1 MLFGIIDYVGSRKN
15 TVMFYVQSFL
25 GVTMDNRSVHAGQ
38 SRSARK
44 HLLKLA
50 ILAVVMLL
58 VIPLTSVVKNVLA
71 SSTSYV
77 TKVYLET
84 DNTLPDK
91 IYAYSQVE
99 QPYIYVSQVESDDG
113 SVTVDQIILDPSER
127 YGWCFDAGGEE
138 FYSYSDDGVLNLYF
152 TEGESRFIA
161 EVTTD
166 SDLVDVSFDANCEI
180 YLNGI
185 KINSI
190 YNNSDLVTGYIS
202 KTAIV
207 PSQKKVIKEIGFTY
221 TEATPYLGM
230 QLYECKPFNKPQYAL
245 LDDGTQIDDGVMDV
259 SFNGRKWQYSNG
271 SEYVD
276 YSSTTS
282 YFKSGNNRHLTTVDI
297 NQNLLKGYVF
307 ADDLI
312 VKVNGYKNYNFTV
325 ASNKQVVLSHSFTV
339 RKPEISLQAY
349 DPNGSS
355 GNQVSFNNIDFS
367 DKIEQEKDYN
377 STITIYAKAGTDA
390 DFVGWE
396 KSSTGKIVSV
406 ETSFTIT
413 VDGNEKY
420 YANFRKK
427 TESSGMLSSSVKYTF
442 NSSTGVLTLTPTE
455 DDGHGGKTGYVP
467 DLSYSDPATPFY
479 NDIRIKRVIIE
490 EGITSIGNYVFY
502 RNNIEYIKIP
512 ASFQYFRWR
521 TFEECVL
528 LGDGFY
534 VDPANEDLK
543 TIDGSL
549 LSKDGRELIKYFGI
563 TGVRDYAIPDGVER
577 VDDNCFVKVDLDTLT
592 LKNDGLEL
600 GNYSIHGGSIKHVI
614 IEEGVEALGSHSNFA
629 CEDIDR
635 TLPAS
640 LEYVG
645 YENDFAHNQYRNI
658 YVNEGGEK
666 YKSIDGVLFENK
678 NGKQYL
684 ELYPRGRLVSA
695 YTVPDGT
702 DGISEHAFWLDKLK
716 NIVLPESVKL
726 IEDWAFVYLKNAKV
740 SVLNPECV
748 FDGGE
753 VFKYCENLTIRGYI
767 GSTAQIY
774 ANENSFKFEPIGDDN
789 GKLDTP
795 TNLSWDGFVAR
806 WNAVPDAQK
815 YTVKLLVD
823 KEKDG
828 TYNEYGVPVNVTV
841 TECDFSQKMFYKSAN
856 YRFEVY
862 ASASHYEIGDS
873 AQSADTI
880 GRFSVQDITDYELDG
895 DTLNISFADDEGD
908 ECFIDC
914 CVYDMSNNYIGD
926 FTWNYY
932 ANGNLRNAFV
942 NCSFGY
948 GKYKIRLEANAQ
960 YTKTGGVS
968 ILVGRS
974 QDFIIYDYHEVSP
987 VTKIELTIPEPVV
1000 NGDYSYSGKELDLT
1014 SYCGSEK
1021 LNAVDISHYS
1031 TNAYVYKID
1040 ADYSWYNFSEGNNI
1054 VKGYYA
1060 YGYMATIDCVYGY
1073 SISDDVQVFVNG
1085 SQENLSIDKFSGSI
1099 DLLYLFPL
1107 GFDPHG
1113 LLSDATVDDIAAQT
1127 YTGKAIT
1134 PDPVVD
1140 FFGDTLV
1147 KDTDYTVNWKDNTV
1161 CGKAEVTITG
1171 INGYDGSIS
1180 KTFDIVPLSIEGAT
1194 VEGIADKIFDGSPAE
1209 QDITVKMNLAGED
1222 VVLQKGSD
1230 YKVSYSNNTAPGEA
1244 SVIVT
1249 GLGNFGGSK
1258 TFKFKITGPTPTP
1271 KTSPKP
1277 TVTSVPAKPTGSAK
1291 PSGTTQP
1298 TTSPT
1303 VTLTLDKKTVQIKC
1317 GESAKLAAS
1326 LKGVS
1331 SNISWKSSDSK
1342 IAAVDSNG
1350 KVTSKQAGTVTITAT
1365 AAGTSAIATI
1375 TILYKDV
1382 TNTMDFWFVP
1392 TNYLTAANVV
1402 KGYDKQTKFKPAN
1415 DCTRAQMVTFLWRL
1429 AGEPAPKSTT
1439 TKFKDIKS
1447 KDYFYKPVLWAVE
1460 KGITTGVSKT
1470 KFNPQGVCT
1479 RAQTVTFLWRMANK
1493 PEPKTSKNKFSDVKK
1508 KDYFYKAVLWASEMK
1523 IVAGYNDGTFK
1534 PQGKCLRR
1542 QMVTFL
1548 YKYDKFVNGK
1558 G

>member
-1 MLFGIIDYVGSRKN
+1 METVDSMIASLVIANTELHEGHNFRIIQYLFFILLKPMLFGIINYVGSRKN

-221 TEATPYLGM
+221 TEKTPYLGM

-312 VKVNGYKNYNFTV
+312 VKVNGYKNHNFTV
-325 ASNKQVVLSHSFTV
+325 ASTKQTVVLSNSFTV
-339 RKPEISLQAY
+339 RKPEITLKAY
-349 DPNGSS
+349 DLNGSS
-355 GNQVSFNNIDFS
+355 GNQVSFNNIDYS
-367 DKIEQEKDYN
+367 DKIEEEKDYN
-377 STITIYAKAGTDA
+377 STITIYAKAGSGA
-390 DFVGWE
+390 QFVGWG
-396 KSSTGKIVSV
+396 KGSPDKIVSS
-406 ETSFTIT
+406 EPSIKII
-413 VDGNEKY
+413 VDGNEQY
-420 YANFRKK
+420 YANFCKK

-467 DLSYSDPATPFY
+467 ELSYSDPGTPFY
-479 NDIRIKRVIIE
+479 ADTRIKRVIIE
-490 EGITSIGNYVFY
+490 DGITWIGNYVFY

-512 ASFQYFRWR
+512 ASFKYFTGRA
-521 TFEECVL
+521 FEECVL

-549 LSKDGRELIKYFGI
+549 LSKDGRSLKKYFGI
-563 TGVRDYAIPDGVER
+563 TGVRDYIIPDGVER

-614 IEEGVEALGSHSNFA
+614 IKEGVISLGSHSSFS
-629 CEDIDR
+629 CEDTNR

-640 LEYVG
+640 LENVG
-645 YENDFAHNQYRNI
+645 YENSFVHDGYRNI
-658 YVNEGGEK
+658 YVAEGCQK
-666 YKSIDGVLFENK
+666 YKSIDGVLFETD
-678 NGKQYL
+678 NGEQYL
-684 ELYPRGRLVSA
+684 ELYPRGRVTTS
-695 YTVPDGT
+695 YNIPEGT
-702 DGISEHAFWLDKLK
+702 TGISQHAFWGTNHK
-716 NIVLPESVKL
+716 NVVLPESVNL
-726 IEDWAFVYLKNAKV
+726 IEDWAFVYLNNTKV

-748 FDGGE
+748 FDGGD
-753 VFKYCENLTIRGYI
+753 VFKYCENITIRGYI

-774 ANENSFKFEPIGDDN
+774 ANENSLKFEPIGDEN

-795 TNLSWDGFVAR
+795 TNLRWDGCVAR

-815 YTVKLLVD
+815 YTVKLFID
-823 KEKDG
+823 EEKDG
-828 TYNEYGVPVNVTV
+828 TYNEYGVPINVTV
-841 TECDFSQKMFYKSAN
+841 TECDLSQKMFYKSAN

-873 AQSADTI
+873 AQSTDTI
-880 GRFSVQDITDYELDG
+880 GRFSVQDITDYELVG
-895 DTLNISFADDEGD
+895 DTLNVSFVDDEGD
-908 ECFIDC
+908 ECFITC
-914 CVYDMSNNYIGD
+914 YVYDMSNNYKGY

-932 ANGNLRNAFV
+932 TNGNLRNAFV
-942 NCSFGY
+942 NNSFGY
-948 GKYKIRLEANAQ
+948 GKYKISLEAKAQ

-968 ILVGRS
+968 IVVGQS
-974 QDFIIYDYHEVSP
+974 QDFIIYDYHE
-987 VTKIELTIPEPVV
+987 I
-1000 NGDYSYSGKELDLT
+1000 
-1014 SYCGSEK
+1014 
-1021 LNAVDISHYS
+1021 
-1031 TNAYVYKID
+1031 
-1040 ADYSWYNFSEGNNI
+1040 
-1054 VKGYYA
+1054 
-1060 YGYMATIDCVYGY
+1060 
-1073 SISDDVQVFVNG
+1073 
-1085 SQENLSIDKFSGSI
+1085 
-1099 DLLYLFPL
+1099 
-1107 GFDPHG
+1107 
-1113 LLSDATVDDIAAQT
+1113 
-1127 YTGKAIT
+1127 
-1134 PDPVVD
+1134 
-1140 FFGDTLV
+1140 
-1147 KDTDYTVNWKDNTV
+1147 
-1161 CGKAEVTITG
+1161 
-1171 INGYDGSIS
+1171 
-1180 KTFDIVPLSIEGAT
+1180 
-1194 VEGIADKIFDGSPAE
+1194 
-1209 QDITVKMNLAGED
+1209 
-1222 VVLQKGSD
+1222 
-1230 YKVSYSNNTAPGEA
+1230 
-1244 SVIVT
+1244 
-1249 GLGNFGGSK
+1249 
-1258 TFKFKITGPTPTP
+1258 
-1271 KTSPKP
+1271 
-1277 TVTSVPAKPTGSAK
+1277 
-1291 PSGTTQP
+1291 
-1298 TTSPT
+1298 
-1303 VTLTLDKKTVQIKC
+1303 
-1317 GESAKLAAS
+1317 
-1326 LKGVS
+1326 
-1331 SNISWKSSDSK
+1331 
-1342 IAAVDSNG
+1342 
-1350 KVTSKQAGTVTITAT
+1350 
-1365 AAGTSAIATI
+1365 
-1375 TILYKDV
+1375 
-1382 TNTMDFWFVP
+1382 
-1392 TNYLTAANVV
+1392 
-1402 KGYDKQTKFKPAN
+1402 
-1415 DCTRAQMVTFLWRL
+1415 
-1429 AGEPAPKSTT
+1429 
-1439 TKFKDIKS
+1439 
-1447 KDYFYKPVLWAVE
+1447 
-1460 KGITTGVSKT
+1460 
-1470 KFNPQGVCT
+1470 
-1479 RAQTVTFLWRMANK
+1479 
-1493 PEPKTSKNKFSDVKK
+1493 
-1508 KDYFYKAVLWASEMK
+1508 
-1523 IVAGYNDGTFK
+1523 
-1534 PQGKCLRR
+1534 
-1542 QMVTFL
+1542 
-1548 YKYDKFVNGK
+1548 
-1558 G
+1558 